1 MVNKGFPGGASGEEP
16 ACQCRKHKRH
26 RFDPCI
32 RKMPWRRKWQP
43 TPVFLPREF
52 HGQRSLASYHLQC
65 CKGQTWLSPHF
76 LLLINWNIKTNTL
89 GAVIMIDF
97 ETLEV
102 KNTVTKPIKNLH
114 ITGVLINEKLLL
126 SSTGKKESQYQILA
140 NT

>member
-1 MVNKGFPGGASGEEP
+1 
-16 ACQCRKHKRH
+16 
-26 RFDPCI
+26 
-32 RKMPWRRKWQP
+32 
-43 TPVFLPREF
+43 
-52 HGQRSLASYHLQC
+52 
-65 CKGQTWLSPHF
+65 
-76 LLLINWNIKTNTL
+76 
-89 GAVIMIDF
+89 MIDF